1 MLNHQLFYNFKLIKM
16 SELIIKNFKIFFFY
30 IDDK

>member
-16 SELIIKNFKIFFFY
+16 SELIIKNFNIFFY